1 MPNMLTVAEGF
12 QSSVNIAYDL
22 SDSNKLK
29 NYIPTKSALDLLE
42 NILQSTKADSTDRA
56 RILIGA
62 YGKGKSHIV
71 LMILSILMKKDL
83 KLFKKM
89 IPVIKEQR
97 QDLFTLIN
105 SYYQHNDPILPVV
118 VTGSGSSIE
127 QSLMLA
133 LQNTLEENELQ
144 DIMPETNYQ
153 AAVNKIEDWKENYPG
168 VYAQFERIVNSN
180 VHEFEGRLQ
189 DFDAEAYRAF
199 EQAYPSLTA
208 GSTFN
213 PFVGFNVTDIYSG
226 VIKSLKSRHY
236 SGIYVVYDEFSKYIE
251 NHIRTGAE
259 NDTKTLQD
267 FAEYCSR
274 SGGSELHIMLISHKE
289 ITSYMGQVSKESVDG
304 WRGVSERFRHVYLN
318 NNFTQTYEIIASA
331 IQKNKTKWAEF
342 RKAHEADFESLNSR
356 YACHPIFSDMYE
368 GGISSVLY
376 DCYPLHP
383 VSTFILPRL
392 SERVAQNERTLFTF
406 ISASGNATLSTFLAG
421 LGDDKFA
428 VATPDLIYD
437 YFEPLL
443 KQEVYSGRLHKYHT
457 LTENILRD
465 LPAGSLE
472 TRIVKTIALIDI
484 LGQYEKLVPTMDE
497 IVGIYSSIAS
507 PETVNKAIEALIEQK
522 YVIYLKRSNGYL
534 KLKETSGVDIRRAI
548 DDLVAKRQNKADAK
562 KILNGANFDSYMYP
576 SRYNDEKEMTR
587 YFKFEFI
594 SSSEAADDTDWKVK
608 RELIHA
614 DGAVFAIIPESGDD
628 IERALKSVMA
638 GSKGC
643 LDCVFVIPKRYDDIE
658 QTVREFKAVRML
670 MDTAA
675 EDRVLYDDYEIVYDD
690 LQEVIRSYIGV
701 YTHPEKNGAYF
712 VYDGEIR
719 SIRRK
724 SELSGLFSDICD
736 KLYWLTPAVNNEV
749 INKEDI
755 TSIARNSRSK
765 IVAGLLRAKLE
776 PSLGLKGSGQEV
788 SVMRSTLVM
797 TGILQNYETEC
808 GISLEP
814 HDQAM
819 KNVLGVIR
827 DFVLSA
833 RSSDSVSFE
842 KLYRELT
849 LPEYHIGLRKGLIP
863 IYLAAVFH
871 EYLTQIV
878 LRDRNGQIPTNADA
892 LEQINADPSLFSLSY
907 INWDADKEQ
916 YIKRLAE
923 AFCGSSEGY
932 DTNDVS
938 DAMRRWYMLLP
949 KYAKNLKALPDSAKV
964 TGDMT
969 SLMSV
974 LRRNECGYD
983 FLFRRLPEAL
993 RAEKADSVLAERIA
1007 KAKLAYDRSLDRLKE
1022 YLSDW
1027 MREQFGSKE
1036 AAQYKK
1042 MSLSSIV
1049 KDWCEKL
1056 DPEAFNQIFQDGTS
1070 QMLSLMKDI
1079 GTDEDS
1085 FVEKVG
1091 RAATDLRLEDWDS
1104 EVISMFKENMLRYC
1118 ETAKSFHSVPD
1129 EGPKGAPSS
1138 GYTVSFAGE
1147 DGQTVVRRFDRVN
1160 TSARGRLLFNSLM
1173 DSLDSMGQSISE
1185 AEKRQILMNV
1195 LAKFC

>member
-29 NYIPTKSALDLLE
+29 SYIPTKSALDLLE

-153 AAVNKIEDWKENYPG
+153 AAVNKIEDWKANYPG
-168 VYAQFERIVNSN
+168 VYAQFEKIVDGN
-180 VHEFEGRLQ
+180 VPEFEGRLQ
-189 DFDAEAYRAF
+189 DFDAEAYSAF
-199 EQAYPSLTA
+199 EQVYPSLTA

-226 VIKSLKSRHY
+226 VIKSLKARHY

-289 ITSYMGQVSKESVDG
+289 ITSYIGQASKESVDG

-342 RKAHEADFESLNSR
+342 
-356 YACHPIFSDMYE
+356 E

-406 ISASGNATLSTFLAG
+406 ISASGNATLSSFLAEH
-421 LGDDKFA
+421 GDDKFA

-472 TRIVKTIALIDI
+472 ARIVKTIALIDI

-507 PETVNKAIEALIEQK
+507 PETVNKAIETLIEQK

-534 KLKETSGVDIRRAI
+534 KLKETSGVDIRKSI
-548 DDLVAKRQNKADAK
+548 DDLVAKRQNKADTK

-594 SSSEAADDTDWKVK
+594 SSSEASDDTDWKIK
-608 RELIHA
+608 RGLIHA
-614 DGAVFAIIPESGDD
+614 DGAVFAIIPESSDD
-628 IERALKSVMA
+628 IELVLKSVMTT
-638 GSKGC
+638 SKGC
-643 LDCVFVIPKRYDDIE
+643 QDCVFVIPRKYSDIE
-658 QTVREFKAVRML
+658 QTVCEFEAVRML

-712 VYDGEIR
+712 VYNGEIR
-719 SIRRK
+719 NIRRK
-724 SELSGLFSDICD
+724 SELSGLLSDICD
-736 KLYWLTPAVNNEV
+736 ELYWLTPAVNNEV

-808 GISLEP
+808 SISLEP
-814 HDQAM
+814 EDQAM
-819 KNVLGVIR
+819 REVLNVIR

-833 RSSDSVSFE
+833 RAGDSVPFE
-842 KLYRELT
+842 KLYSQLT
-849 LPEYHIGLRKGLIP
+849 MPEYHIGMRKGLIP

-871 EYLTQIV
+871 EYLMQIV

-892 LEQINADPSLFSLSY
+892 LEQINADPSLFSLSF

-916 YIKRLAE
+916 YVCGLAK

-932 DTNDVS
+932 DSNDVS
-938 DAMRRWYMLLP
+938 DAMRKWYMLLP

-964 TGDMT
+964 SADM
-969 SLMSV
+969 SALMSV

-983 FLFRRLPEAL
+983 FLFKRLPESL
-993 RAEKADSVLAERIA
+993 RAEKADSALAERIA
-1007 KAKLAYDRSLDRLKE
+1007 KAKLSFDRSLDGLKE
-1022 YLSDW
+1022 YLSGW
-1027 MREQFGSKE
+1027 MREQFGTKE
-1036 AAQYKK
+1036 AAQYNK

-1049 KDWCEKL
+1049 KDWCEKI
-1056 DPEAFNQIFQDGTS
+1056 DPEAFNQLFPDGTS

-1079 GTDEDS
+1079 GNDEDS
-1085 FVEKVG
+1085 FVEKIG
-1091 RAATDLRLEDWDS
+1091 RAATDLRIEDWDS
-1104 EVISMFKENMLRYC
+1104 EVIGMFKENMLRYRK
-1118 ETAKSFHSVPD
+1118 TAEAFHSVSD
-1129 EGPKGAPSS
+1129 EGLKSAPSS

-1147 DGQTVVRRFDRVN
+1147 NGQTFVRHFDKVN